1 MTQRQTRL
9 LFLALGF
16 LMLGVTAFIALTA
29 LKDNLVYFK
38 SPTDIAE
45 SASTPVGKIRIG
57 GLVAEDS
64 LTKIG
69 LENRFVVTDLQN
81 RIDVSFEG
89 VLPDLFREGQGVVA
103 EGQFKTA
110 DIFVADTVLAKHDEN
125 YMPRE
130 VADALKETGVW
141 QGNSSSGSQE

>member
-1 MTQRQTRL
+1 MTLRQTRL

-29 LKDNLVYFK
+29 LEDNLVYFK

-45 SASTPVGKIRIG
+45 SSSMPVGKIRIG
-57 GLVAEDS
+57 GLVAKES

-103 EGQFKTA
+103 EGQFETSN
-110 DIFVADTVLAKHDEN
+110 IFVADTVLAKHDEN

-141 QGNSSSGSQE
+141 QGNTSSGNQE

>member
-9 LFLALGF
+9 LFFALGF
-16 LMLGVTAFIALTA
+16 AMLGVTAFIALTA
-29 LKDNLVYFK
+29 LEDNLVYFK
-38 SPTDIAE
+38 TPTDIAE
-45 SASTPVGKIRIG
+45 SSTMPVGKIRIG

-64 LTKIG
+64 LIRAG

-81 RIDVSFEG
+81 RINVSFEG

-110 DIFVADTVLAKHDEN
+110 DTFVADTVLAKHDEN

-141 QGNSSSGSQE
+141 QGNKSSGSQK

>member
-29 LKDNLVYFK
+29 LEDNLVYFK

-45 SASTPVGKIRIG
+45 SSSMPVGKIRIG

-81 RIDVSFEG
+81 RINVSFEG

-141 QGNSSSGSQE
+141 QGDKSSGSQE